1 MSDFVI
7 QNGVLLAYTG
17 TDTEVYVP
25 HGVTEIVANCF
36 GSEVEKIYLPETIEK
51 LGEDSLGNA
60 IIYSENIPCIRHYM
74 FRARCK
80 RPWDVH
86 WYWYNEAFMREY
98 DPLCKEESA
107 IQERLQQ
114 IEELKKNDPKENRT
128 MAISAALALVAD
140 ALLWWL
146 WPWLGDTVGGV
157 CAAFSLPWLFAAA
170 LYVVVFALAWIGLT
184 IVIGSV
190 LSVFV
195 MDTSYDKEQSELQQR
210 LEQMKQNAHFQKMKR
225 QVAHKNAEL
234 EKAICLPSSSGVSD
248 APTSNSDDD
257 DPLPWTADHDNAKD
271 M

>member
-17 TDTEVYVP
+17 TETEVYVP

-51 LGEDSLGNA
+51 LGEDSLGYA
-60 IIYSENIPCIRHYM
+60 IVYSENIPCIRHYM

-157 CAAFSLPWLFAAA
+157 CAAFSLPWLFAAV
-170 LYVVVFALAWIGLT
+170 LYGGAFALVWFGLFLF
-184 IVIGSV
+184 ICVV
-190 LSVFV
+190 LSMFAS
-195 MDTSYDKEQSELQQR
+195 DTPYDKEEKALKQR
-210 LEQMKQNAHFQKMKR
+210 LEALKENTHFQKMKR

-248 APTSNSDDD
+248 APASSGDDD